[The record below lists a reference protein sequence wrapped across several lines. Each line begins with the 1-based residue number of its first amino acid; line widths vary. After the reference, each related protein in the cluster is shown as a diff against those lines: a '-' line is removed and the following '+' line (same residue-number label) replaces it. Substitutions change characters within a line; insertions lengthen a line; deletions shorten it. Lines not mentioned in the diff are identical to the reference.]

1 MFRAAFKSGMVRR
14 FTATLA
20 LSTLVPVLV
29 VVAVLYGTAGFR
41 AAGLGLGLGVV
52 VAMLCVGG
60 ATAYLVNR
68 YRPSLVALRDAF
80 QELGSSGFAEA
91 PAQVG
96 RDDLQTLIQAF
107 NRCAQRVRTQHAN
120 LQTLSEVDRL
130 LLQPGGL
137 EPVLDA
143 ILTRVQRVTGCSSA
157 GIVLR
162 DPDAPWRGRVYL
174 AAKSCRDLPV
184 SRVALDDDMMA
195 TLAAEAE
202 GLTVTRCEDA
212 RHSFLVPLKTLGSEF
227 FWVWP
232 VKFGKHVEAI
242 LAVGYQDPPIADPHA
257 AQCGSEFAARL
268 AIALTKRARDEQL
281 YRQAHFDP
289 LTALPNRVLFCSRL
303 STELQSASLGG
314 VNGAVLYID
323 LDHFKKIN
331 DSVGHAAGDQVL
343 NIAAQRLRASI
354 KDGDTVARLGGD
366 EFAVILRD
374 VVSADAAQAVAQR
387 IVLSLQQPV
396 NLAGHDHTVCASIGI
411 ARFPQDGQTIDEL
424 LRNADTAMYRAKDL
438 GRGRAMFYEV
448 AMGGHRPVPTDT
460 GLQLALRRRE
470 FSLFYQ
476 PQYSIADGSLTGL
489 EALLRWQTQREGMR
503 QPGDFVP
510 AAEESG
516 LIVDIGGWVLETAC
530 AQLAAWRDQGL
541 SPPRLALNISL
552 QQLRHPEFVRNVRRV
567 LDRFGL
573 PGPILELDIDE
584 SVVADPA
591 NGPMIEHLAQTG
603 VCLALDGFGTG
614 YSSLGYLRQH
624 PIGAVKIDRSFLVNV
639 PHDAVAATMIETIIV
654 MAHSLQKR
662 VVAEGIETIEQ
673 LDFLRERRCD
683 CAQGYY
689 LARPLPAIS
698 VTELLSSRV
707 YTNAAEESRA
717 AG

>member
-1 MFRAAFKSGMVRR
+1 MIRAAFESGLVRR
-14 FTATLA
+14 LAATVC
-20 LSTLVPVLV
+20 LSALVPVLLV
-29 VVAVLYGTAGFR
+29 VLALSGSP
-41 AAGLGLGLGVV
+41 AAGGWRWLAIGVAASILCTGLG
-52 VAMLCVGG
+52 ML
-60 ATAYLVNR
+60 YLVRR
-68 YRPSLVALRDAF
+68 YGPGILALRGGFHDLAA
-80 QELGSSGFAEA
+80 SGFAEV
-91 PAQVG
+91 PVTG
-96 RDDLQTLIQAF
+96 HDDLQGLIRAF
-107 NRCAQRVRTQHAN
+107 NHCAQRVQAQQAN

-130 LLQPGGL
+130 LLQSGGL

-184 SRVALDDDMMA
+184 SRVALDDDIMV
-195 TLAAEAE
+195 TLAHEPEA
-202 GLTVTRCEDA
+202 LTVTRCEDT
-212 RHSFLVPLKTLGSEF
+212 RHSFLVPLKELGSEF

-232 VKFGKHVEAI
+232 VKIESHVEAI
-242 LAVGYQDPPIADPHA
+242 LAVGYQEPPIVDPHIG
-257 AQCGSEFAARL
+257 QCGSEFAARL
-268 AIALTKRARDEQL
+268 AIALTKSARDEQL

-303 STELQSASLGG
+303 SAQLETAATG
-314 VNGAVLYID
+314 VANGAVLYID

-331 DSVGHAAGDQVL
+331 DTVGHAAGDQVL
-343 NIAAQRLRASI
+343 TIAAQRLRSCV

-374 VVSADAAQAVAQR
+374 VISSEATAAVAQR
-387 IVLSLQQPV
+387 IVQSLQQPV
-396 NLAGHDHTVCASIGI
+396 NLAGREHTVCASIGI
-411 ARFPQDGQTIDEL
+411 ACFPQDGAAIDTL

-438 GRGRAMFYEV
+438 GRGRAMFYDV
-448 AMGGHRPVPTDT
+448 HMGGQRPVPTET

-541 SPPRLALNISL
+541 SPPRLALNVSL
-552 QQLRHPEFVRNVRRV
+552 QQLRHPEFVRNVRRM
-567 LDRFGL
+567 LERFGL
-573 PGPILELDIDE
+573 PGELLELDIDE
-584 SVVADPA
+584 RVLADPA
-591 NGPMIEHLAQTG
+591 NAAMIERLAQTG

-614 YSSLGYLRQH
+614 YSSLGYLRRH
-624 PIGAVKIDRSFLVNV
+624 PISVVKIDRSFLANV
-639 PHDAVAATMIETIIV
+639 PQDSTAATLIETVIV
-654 MAHSLQKR
+654 MAHSLQKT

-683 CAQGYY
+683 SAQGYY
-689 LARPLPAIS
+689 LARPLPANA
-698 VTELLSSRV
+698 VTELLSSRI
-707 YTNAAEESRA
+707 YDNSPEDARA

>member
-1 MFRAAFKSGMVRR
+1 MFRAAFKSGLVRQ

-20 LSTLVPVLV
+20 LSTLLPVLV
-29 VVAVLYGTAGFR
+29 VVAVLYGTAGR
-41 AAGLGLGLGVV
+41 ATPWLGLGLGVV
-52 VAMLCVGG
+52 VALLCAAA
-60 ATAYLVNR
+60 ATAYLVSR
-68 YRPSLVALRDAF
+68 YRPSFVALRDAF
-80 QELGSSGFAEA
+80 QELASSGFSEA
-91 PAQVG
+91 PPAAG
-96 RDDLQTLIQAF
+96 RDELRLLIQAF
-107 NRCAQRVRTQHAN
+107 NRCAQRVRSQHAN

-162 DPDAPWRGRVYL
+162 DPDAPWRGRVYV
-174 AAKSCRDLPV
+174 AAKNRRDLPV
-184 SRVALDDDMMA
+184 SRVALDDDMMN
-195 TLAAEAE
+195 TLAGESE
-202 GLTVTRCEDA
+202 GLTVARCEDA
-212 RHSFLVPLKTLGSEF
+212 RHSFLVPLKNLGAEF

-232 VKFGKHVEAI
+232 VKLEPRVEAI
-242 LAVGYQDPPIADPHA
+242 LAVGYQEPPTAEPHI
-257 AQCGSEFAARL
+257 AQCGTEFAARL
-268 AIALTKRARDEQL
+268 AIALTKSARDEQL
-281 YRQAHFDP
+281 YRQAHYDP
-289 LTALPNRVLFCSRL
+289 LTGLPNRILFCSRL
-303 STELQSASLGG
+303 SAELQSAVLG
-314 VNGAVLYID
+314 VTSGAVLYID

-343 NIAAQRLRASI
+343 SIAAQRLRACI
-354 KDGDTVARLGGD
+354 KEGDTVGRLGGD

-374 VVSADAAQAVAQR
+374 VVSAEGAHAVAQR

-396 NLAGHDHTVCASIGI
+396 NLVGRDHTVCASIGI
-411 ARFPQDGQTIDEL
+411 ALFPQDGQAIDAL

-438 GRGRAMFYEV
+438 GRGRAMFYDV
-448 AMGGHRPVPTDT
+448 NMGGQHPEPSDS
-460 GLQLALRRRE
+460 GLHMALRRRE
-470 FSLFYQ
+470 FSMFYQ
-476 PQYSIADGSLTGL
+476 PQYSIMDGSLTGL

-530 AQLAAWRDQGL
+530 AQLASWREQGL
-541 SPPRLALNISL
+541 SPPPMALNVSL
-552 QQLRHPEFVRNVRRV
+552 QQLRHPDFVRNVRRT
-567 LDRFGL
+567 LERFAL
-573 PGPILELDIDE
+573 PGDLLEFDIDE
-584 SVVADPA
+584 RVLADPA
-591 NGPMIEHLAQTG
+591 NSAMIERLAQTG
-603 VCLALDGFGTG
+603 ACLALDGFGTG

-624 PIGAVKIDRSFLVNV
+624 PISAVKIDRSFLVNV
-639 PHDAVAATMIETIIV
+639 PRDATAATLIETIIV

-689 LARPLPAIS
+689 LARPLPAAS

-707 YTNAAEESRA
+707 YDNSTEDARA

>member
-1 MFRAAFKSGMVRR
+1 MYRAATKSGMVRR
-14 FTATLA
+14 IALILT
-20 LSTLVPVLV
+20 LSTLIPVLLMVAALSGSAGTGTLWRWLVFGAAEALLCTGIAV
-29 VVAVLYGTAGFR
+29 V
-41 AAGLGLGLGVV
+41 
-52 VAMLCVGG
+52 
-60 ATAYLVNR
+60 YLVRR
-68 YRPSLVALRDAF
+68 YQPGLMALREGF
-80 QELGSSGFAEA
+80 QDLATTGFAAVA
-91 PAQVG
+91 PTG
-96 RDDLQTLIQAF
+96 RDDIQELIHGF
-107 NRCAQRVRTQHAN
+107 NLCAQRIRTQHAN

-162 DPDAPWRGRVYL
+162 DTDAPWRGRVYL

-184 SRVALDDDMMA
+184 SRVALDDDMMI
-195 TLAAEAE
+195 TLAAETE
-202 GLTVTRCEDA
+202 GLTVTRCEDT
-212 RHSFLVPLKTLGSEF
+212 RHSFLVPLKELGSEF

-232 VKFGKHVEAI
+232 VKLAAHVEAI
-242 LAVGYQDPPIADPHA
+242 LAVGYLDPPVADPHITR
-257 AQCGSEFAARL
+257 CGTEFAARL
-268 AIALTKRARDEQL
+268 AIALTKSARDEQL

-289 LTALPNRVLFCSRL
+289 LTGLPNRVLFCSRL
-303 STELQSASLGG
+303 SSELQGAATG
-314 VNGAVLYID
+314 VGKGAVLYID

-331 DSVGHAAGDQVL
+331 DTVGHAAGDEVL
-343 NIAAQRLRASI
+343 SIAAQRLRACV

-374 VVSADAAQAVAQR
+374 IVSAEAAHAVAQR

-396 NLAGHDHTVCASIGI
+396 SLAGRDHTVCASIGI
-411 ARFPQDGQTIDEL
+411 ALFPQDGRAIDTL

-438 GRGRAMFYEV
+438 GRGRAMFYDV
-448 AMGGHRPVPTDT
+448 NMGGQRPEPSDS
-460 GLQLALRRRE
+460 GLHLALRRRE

-476 PQYSIADGSLTGL
+476 PQYSINDGSLTGL
-489 EALLRWQTQREGMR
+489 EALLRWQTQREGLR

-530 AQLAAWRDQGL
+530 AQLASWREQGL
-541 SPPRLALNISL
+541 SPPPMALNVSL
-552 QQLRHPEFVRNVRRV
+552 QQLRHPDFVRNVRRT
-567 LDRFGL
+567 LERFAL
-573 PGPILELDIDE
+573 PGDLLEFDIDE
-584 SVVADPA
+584 RVLADPA
-591 NGPMIEHLAQTG
+591 NSAMIERLAQTG
-603 VCLALDGFGTG
+603 ARLTLDGLGTG

-624 PIGAVKIDRSFLVNV
+624 PISAVKIDRSFLVNV
-639 PHDAVAATMIETIIV
+639 PRDATAATLIETIIV

-689 LARPLPAIS
+689 LARPLPAAK

-707 YTNAAEESRA
+707 YDNSSEEARA
-717 AG
+717 TG

>member
-1 MFRAAFKSGMVRR
+1 MVKRLGI
-14 FTATLA
+14 TIV
-20 LSTLVPVLV
+20 LSTLVPVLALV
-29 VVAVLYGTAGFR
+29 GALSGS
-41 AAGLGLGLGVV
+41 AAGAGAWRWLLI
-52 VAMLCVGG
+52 GG
-60 ATAYLVNR
+60 AAALLSAAAAVAYLARR
-68 YRPSLVALRDAF
+68 YQPALAALHGGF
-80 QELGSSGFAEA
+80 QDLAATGFAQVPAAGHDELGA
-91 PAQVG
+91 
-96 RDDLQTLIQAF
+96 LIREF
-107 NRCAQRVRTQHAN
+107 NQCAQRVRAQQAN
-120 LQTLSEVDRL
+120 LETLGEVDKL

-137 EPVLDA
+137 EPVLEA

-162 DPDAPWRGRVYL
+162 DHDAPWRGRVYL

-184 SRVALDDDMMA
+184 SRVALDDDMMV
-195 TLAAEAE
+195 TLAAEPEA
-202 GLTVTRCEDA
+202 LTVTRCEDT
-212 RHSFLVPLKTLGSEF
+212 RHSFLVPLKELGAEF

-232 VKFGKHVEAI
+232 VKLAAHLTAI
-242 LAVGYQDPPIADPHA
+242 LAVGYQEMPVADPHIGH
-257 AQCGSEFAARL
+257 CGSEFAARL
-268 AIALTKRARDEQL
+268 GFALTKAARDEQL

-289 LTALPNRVLFCSRL
+289 LTGLPNRVLFCSRL
-303 STELQSASLGG
+303 SVQLQSAAAGLEK
-314 VNGAVLYID
+314 GAVLYID

-331 DSVGHAAGDQVL
+331 DTVGHAAGDQVL
-343 NIAAQRLRASI
+343 SIAAQRLRGCVKEI
-354 KDGDTVARLGGD
+354 DTVARLGGD

-374 VVSADAAQAVAQR
+374 VVSAEAVEYVAQR
-387 IVLSLQQPV
+387 IVQSLQQPV
-396 NLAGHDHTVCASIGI
+396 SLGGRDHTVCASIGI
-411 ARFPQDGQTIDEL
+411 ALFPQDGEAIDTL

-438 GRGRAMFYEV
+438 GRSRAMFYDV
-448 AMGGHRPVPTDT
+448 NMGGQQPLPSES

-476 PQYSIADGSLTGL
+476 PQYSITDGSLTGL
-489 EALLRWQTQREGMR
+489 EALLRWQTQREGVR

-530 AQLAAWRDQGL
+530 AQLAAWREQGL
-541 SPPRLALNISL
+541 SPPRLALNVSL
-552 QQLRHPEFVRNVRRV
+552 QQLRHPEFVRNIRKM

-573 PGPILELDIDE
+573 PGEILELDIDE
-584 SVVADPA
+584 RVLADPA
-591 NGPMIEHLAQTG
+591 NAALLERLAQTG

-624 PIGAVKIDRSFLVNV
+624 PISVVKIDRSFLANV
-639 PHDAVAATMIETIIV
+639 PQDPNAATLIETVIV
-654 MAHSLQKR
+654 MAHALQKR

-689 LARPLPAIS
+689 LARPLPAAS

-707 YTNAAEESRA
+707 YDNSAEDARA

>member
-1 MFRAAFKSGMVRR
+1 
-14 FTATLA
+14 
-20 LSTLVPVLV
+20 
-29 VVAVLYGTAGFR
+29 
-41 AAGLGLGLGVV
+41 
-52 VAMLCVGG
+52 
-60 ATAYLVNR
+60 
-68 YRPSLVALRDAF
+68 
-80 QELGSSGFAEA
+80 
-91 PAQVG
+91 
-96 RDDLQTLIQAF
+96 
-107 NRCAQRVRTQHAN
+107 
-120 LQTLSEVDRL
+120 
-130 LLQPGGL
+130 
-137 EPVLDA
+137 
-143 ILTRVQRVTGCSSA
+143 VQRVTGCSSA

-184 SRVALDDDMMA
+184 SRVALDDDMMI
-195 TLAAEAE
+195 TLAAEPEA
-202 GLTVTRCEDA
+202 LTVTRCEDT
-212 RHSFLVPLKTLGSEF
+212 RHSFLVPLKSLGSEF

-232 VKFGKHVEAI
+232 VKLAAHVEAI
-242 LAVGYQDPPIADPHA
+242 LVVGYQEPPVTDPHIA
-257 AQCGSEFAARL
+257 HCGSEFAARL
-268 AIALTKRARDEQL
+268 AIALTKSARDEQL

-289 LTALPNRVLFCSRL
+289 LTGLPNRVLFCSRL
-303 STELQSASLGG
+303 STELQSAAEGMAE
-314 VNGAVLYID
+314 GAVLYID

-331 DSVGHAAGDQVL
+331 DTVGHAAGDQVL
-343 NIAAQRLRASI
+343 SIAAQRLRACV

-374 VVSADAAQAVAQR
+374 VVSAEAAQAIAER

-396 NLAGHDHTVCASIGI
+396 NLGGRDHTVCASIGI
-411 ARFPQDGQTIDEL
+411 ALFPQDGGAIDTL

-438 GRGRAMFYEV
+438 GRGRAMFYDV
-448 AMGGHRPVPTDT
+448 TMGGHRPVPTDT

-476 PQYSIADGSLTGL
+476 PQYSITDGSLTGL

-530 AQLAAWRDQGL
+530 AQLAAWREQGL
-541 SPPRLALNISL
+541 SPPRLALNVSL
-552 QQLRHPEFVRNVRRV
+552 QQLRHPDFVRSVRRV

-573 PGPILELDIDE
+573 PGDSLELDIDE
-584 SVVADPA
+584 RVLADPA
-591 NGPMIEHLAQTG
+591 NSAMIGRLAETG

-624 PIGAVKIDRSFLVNV
+624 PISAVKIDRSFLVNV
-639 PHDAVAATMIETIIV
+639 PQDSTAATMIETIIV

-689 LARPLPAIS
+689 LARPLPAAS

-707 YTNAAEESRA
+707 YDNSSEEARA